1 MATAQRGYYEILG
14 IQRDASPDDI
24 KKAFRKRAR
33 EIHPDL
39 HTGAKK
45 TEMEKKFK
53 ELNEAHEVLSDPDK
67 RKKYDQYGQN
77 WEQAEAYEKARQ
89 QAGAQTG
96 RGGQAG
102 GFSGDFGDIFET
114 FFSGRGRGGA
124 AGGTAGF
131 AVDGE
136 DLETDVHLSIRDVL
150 TGVTRRI
157 DLTERVVCKACGG
170 SAIVRGRPC
179 VVCGGTGT
187 QAEKRTIEVRIP
199 AGVEND
205 TRVRIAGKGQ
215 PGVNG
220 GKPGDLYLRVHL
232 QTNGVFRQKGSDIQ
246 VTLPVWPWE
255 AALGAEVMAPTL
267 TEPVKVKIPP
277 GSKADSKLRL
287 KGKGLPTATGE
298 QGDLFLKLKV
308 VMPTA
313 ISDEERALYE
323 QLSHGRHSDPRAEI
337 LAASRRSS
345 S

>member
-14 IQRDASPDDI
+14 ISRDASADDI
-24 KKAFRKRAR
+24 KKAFRRRAR

-89 QAGAQTG
+89 QAGAQPG
-96 RGGQAG
+96 RGGAGG
-102 GFSGDFGDIFET
+102 GFSGDFGDIFDT
-114 FFSGRGRGGA
+114 FFGGRGRGGA
-124 AGGTAGF
+124 AGF

-136 DLETDVHLSIRDVL
+136 DLETDVELSIRDVL
-150 TGVTRRI
+150 SGVTRRI
-157 DLTERVVCKACGG
+157 DLTERVVCKGCGG

-179 VVCGGTGT
+179 VVCGGSGT

-199 AGVEND
+199 AGVQHD

-220 GKPGDLYLRVHL
+220 GKPGDLYLRVHI
-232 QTNGVFRQKGSDIQ
+232 QASGIFRQKGFDLH

-287 KGKGLPTATGE
+287 KGKGLPTASGE
-298 QGDLFLKLKV
+298 QGDLFLKLKI

-313 ISDEERALYE
+313 VSDEERVLYE
-323 QLSHGRHSDPRAEI
+323 QLGRARHSDPRAEI

>member
-1 MATAQRGYYEILG
+1 MATAQRGYYDILG
-14 IQRDASPDDI
+14 IARDASADDI
-24 KKAFRKRAR
+24 KKAFRRRAR

-89 QAGAQTG
+89 QAGAQPG
-96 RGGQAG
+96 RGGPAG
-102 GFSGDFGDIFET
+102 GFSGDFGDIFDT
-114 FFSGRGRGGA
+114 FFGGRGRGGGA
-124 AGGTAGF
+124 TGF

-136 DLETDVHLSIRDVL
+136 DLETDVDLTIRDVL
-150 TGVTRRI
+150 SGVTRRI
-157 DLTERVVCKACGG
+157 DLTQRVVCKACGG

-179 VVCGGTGT
+179 VVCGGAGT
-187 QAEKRTIEVRIP
+187 QTEKRTIEVRIP
-199 AGVEND
+199 AGVQHD

-220 GKPGDLYLRVHL
+220 GKPGDLYLRVHI
-232 QTNGVFRQKGSDIQ
+232 QASGIFRQKGFDLH

-287 KGKGLPTATGE
+287 KGKGLPTAAGE
-298 QGDLFLKLKV
+298 QGDLFLKLKI

-313 ISDEERALYE
+313 VSDEERALYE
-323 QLSHGRHSDPRAEI
+323 QLGRVRHSDPRAEI